1 MIATKRIAIFGG
13 SFDPIHFGHIH
24 LVEQI
29 LKSKRFSEVIVVPA
43 GDPWQKIPEV
53 SAQLRL
59 EMARLAFA
67 ELPVTVSDIEVLRS
81 GPSYAIDTVRQLKRS
96 FPDAEL
102 TWIVGSDVI
111 SSLSSWHEIDTLVRE
126 VEFLIVKRP
135 GANADLQLL
144 PKNLRFKEIEIDA
157 LDISATQIRNAFFKN
172 EDVASL
178 VPDIVAGFIK
188 SKGLYG
194 AA

>member
-1 MIATKRIAIFGG
+1 MTATKRIAIFGG

-29 LKSKRFSEVIVVPA
+29 LKSKRFSEIVVVPA
-43 GDPWQKIPEV
+43 GDPWQKNPEV

-81 GPSYAIDTVRQLKRS
+81 GPSYAIDTVRELKRS

-102 TWIVGSDVI
+102 TWILGSDVI
-111 SSLSSWHEIDTLVRE
+111 DSLSSWHEIDTLVRE

-135 GANADLQLL
+135 GARTDLQLL
-144 PKNLRFKEIEIDA
+144 PKNLRFIEIEIEA
-157 LDISATQIRNAFFKN
+157 LDISATQIRNAFLKN

-178 VPDIVAGFIK
+178 VPAIVAGFIK

>member
-1 MIATKRIAIFGG
+1 MTATKRIAIFGG

-29 LKSKRFSEVIVVPA
+29 LKSKRFSEIVVVPA
-43 GDPWQKIPEV
+43 GDPWQKNPEV

-81 GPSYAIDTVRQLKRS
+81 GPSYAIDTVRELKRS

-102 TWIVGSDVI
+102 TWILGSDVI
-111 SSLSSWHEIDTLVRE
+111 DSLSSWHEIDTLVRE

-135 GANADLQLL
+135 GAKTDLQLL
-144 PKNLRFKEIEIDA
+144 PKNIRFMEIEIEA
-157 LDISATQIRNAFFKN
+157 LDISATQIRNAFLKN

-178 VPDIVAGFIK
+178 VPAIVAGFIK